1 MTQTNLAVPSVVLV
15 HAAWADASSWNKVIP
30 ALQRKGMQVL
40 AVQIPLTSLSDDA
53 ATVRRTLKRVSGPVV
68 LVGHSYGGAVVTA
81 AGSGNLNVKA
91 LVYVAAMAPDEG
103 ETVGQLLHRSTPHMS
118 APALVPDENAFLWMS
133 AKGFADAVAHDSSAE
148 DAELMAATQKPIAI
162 KCVEEP
168 MSRPAWRDKPSW
180 YLVAERDRMIAP
192 ETQRFMAHRAGSHIL
207 AMELDHT
214 PLASAPDQVLAIITE
229 AVDAV
234 TQEDAFDPHRIGR
247 RA

>member
-15 HAAWADASSWNKVIP
+15 HAAWADASSWNKVIA

-103 ETVGQLLHRSTPHMS
+103 ETVGQLLHRSTPHVS

>member
-15 HAAWADASSWNKVIP
+15 HAAWTDASSWNRVIP

-53 ATVRRTLKRVSGPVV
+53 ATVRRALKRVSGPVV

-103 ETVGQLLHRSTPHMS
+103 ETVGQLLHRGTPHVS

-133 AKGFADAVAHDSSAE
+133 AKGFADAVAHDSSAK

-234 TQEDAFDPHRIGR
+234 TQEDTFDPHRIGR

>member
-1 MTQTNLAVPSVVLV
+1 MTQTNFAVPSVVLV

-103 ETVGQLLHRSTPHMS
+103 ETVGQLLHRSTPHVS

>member
-30 ALQRKGMQVL
+30 SLQRKGMQVL
-40 AVQIPLTSLSDDA
+40 AVQIPLTSLSHDA

-103 ETVGQLLHRSTPHMS
+103 ETVGQLLHRSTQHVS

-148 DAELMAATQKPIAI
+148 NAELMAATQKPIAI

>member
-15 HAAWADASSWNKVIP
+15 HAAWADASSSNKVIP
-30 ALQRKGMQVL
+30 ALQRKEMQVL

-53 ATVRRTLKRVSGPVV
+53 ATVRQTLKRVSGPVV
-68 LVGHSYGGAVVTA
+68 LVSHSYGGAVVTA

-103 ETVGQLLHRSTPHMS
+103 ETVGELLHRSTPHVS

-162 KCVEEP
+162 KREEEP

-180 YLVAERDRMIAP
+180 YLVAERDRTIDP

-234 TQEDAFDPHRIGR
+234 TQEDTFDPHRIGQ

>member
-103 ETVGQLLHRSTPHMS
+103 ETVGQLLHRSTPHVS

>member
-1 MTQTNLAVPSVVLV
+1 MTQTSLTVPSVVLV

-30 ALQRKGMQVL
+30 SLQRKGMQVL

-81 AGSGNLNVKA
+81 SGSGNLNVKA

-103 ETVGQLLHRSTPHMS
+103 ETVGQLLHRSTQHVS

-234 TQEDAFDPHRIGR
+234 TQEDAFGPHRIGR

>member
-1 MTQTNLAVPSVVLV
+1 M
-15 HAAWADASSWNKVIP
+15 
-30 ALQRKGMQVL
+30 
-40 AVQIPLTSLSDDA
+40 
-53 ATVRRTLKRVSGPVV
+53 V

-81 AGSGNLNVKA
+81 PGSGNLNVKA
-91 LVYVAAMAPDEG
+91 LVYITAMAPDEG
-103 ETVGQLLHRSTPHMS
+103 ETVVQLFHRAAPHAS
-118 APALVPDENAFLWMS
+118 APALVPDEDSFLWMS

-168 MSRPAWRDKPSW
+168 MTKPAWKDEPSW

-234 TQEDAFDPHRIGR
+234 TQEGAFDPGRIGR

>member
-15 HAAWADASSWNKVIP
+15 HAAWADASSSNKVIP
-30 ALQRKGMQVL
+30 ALQRKEMQVL

-103 ETVGQLLHRSTPHMS
+103 ETVGELLHRSTPHVS

-168 MSRPAWRDKPSW
+168 MSRPAWRDEPSW

-234 TQEDAFDPHRIGR
+234 TQKDAFDPHRIGR